1 VSAGPIRRER
11 EAFGKRPPVSTTAK
25 DRVCAAGTG
34 LNATLG
40 HGYCGRG
47 SAPTVDDWSDV
58 TCADCHA
65 ARRADAAVSR

>member
-1 VSAGPIRRER
+1 MSAGPIKAER
-11 EAFGKRPPVSTTAK
+11 DGHKVAPVSTTAK
-25 DRVCAAGTG
+25 DRVCAAGKG

-47 SAPTVDDWSDV
+47 SAPRVDDWGKV

-65 ARRADAAVSR
+65 ARRADEAVAS